1 MAYYDITPT
10 QLAQAAMTTS
20 YATVYTVPASVR
32 TFVKDI
38 TIVNTTSAAISIYVS
53 LVPSGGTAGTSNAI
67 FYANVL
73 PANTTVDW
81 CGAQILNESGF
92 ISVKASAVGCTIMVS
107 GGEAQ

>member
-10 QLAQAAMTTS
+10 QLAQAAITASYVTIYTTP
-20 YATVYTVPASVR
+20 TGVR

-38 TIVNTTSAAISIYVS
+38 TIINTTSAAINIYVS
-53 LVPSGGTAGTSNAI
+53 LVPFGGTAGTSNAI
-67 FYANVL
+67 FYANSL
-73 PANTTVDW
+73 PAYTTVDW
-81 CGAQILNESGF
+81 CGAQILNEGGF